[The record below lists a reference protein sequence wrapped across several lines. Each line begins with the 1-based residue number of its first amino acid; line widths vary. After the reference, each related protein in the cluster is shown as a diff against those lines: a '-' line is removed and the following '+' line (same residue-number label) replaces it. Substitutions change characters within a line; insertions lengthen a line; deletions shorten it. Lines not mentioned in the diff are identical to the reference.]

1 MFTASENKHAVHV
14 LRAAFINMNVNVVC
28 DFLSK
33 FLKQNEHTCEKKAVL
48 KRCSWPFSEE
58 RRTFF
63 SWVKIVIRYFNI
75 YC

>member
-33 FLKQNEHTCEKKAVL
+33 FLKQNEHTEKSSSQALQLAV
-48 KRCSWPFSEE
+48 F
-58 RRTFF
+58 RRGSDIFQLDKNGYTGM
-63 SWVKIVIRYFNI
+63 VVMVM
-75 YC
+75 